1 MGKRV
6 LKDGVDVVEDVL
18 GQVARVCSRIGD
30 ELVMFVQSLER
41 AQCPLG
47 RIAVSS
53 IGLSVRAVTGERLRP
68 RAGATKVKGMRWKN
82 YL

>member
-53 IGLSVRAVTGERLRP
+53 IGLSVRAVTSGPELEHEN
-68 RAGATKVKGMRWKN
+68 KGTGWKT